1 MLPTWFQELLLS
13 SNWGLTV
20 CQPTIQCYRSDL
32 LFWVEVIKGPE
43 WHYIVLKW
51 ANNSVGIRS
60 GTANRSPPSL
70 IAVHLL
76 CSKPAVVVPSVHC
89 TLFNMT
95 TILNHSVA
103 ETKNA
108 NTGIPGFTLLMW
120 GPQKTHGNKNRVNQS
135 YLVVLKERK
144 IRECVSMGA
153 AGAQTRRSLGHHLLH
168 LLIWGF

>member
-1 MLPTWFQELLLS
+1 MLPTWFQELLLN
-13 SNWGLTV
+13 SNWGLTF
-20 CQPTIQCYRSDL
+20 CKPTIQCHRSDL

-76 CSKPAVVVPSVHC
+76 CSKPAVVVSSVHC

-95 TILNHSVA
+95 TLLNHSVA
-103 ETKNA
+103 ETKECKYRHSSIYTVNVR
-108 NTGIPGFTLLMW
+108 THTKQRKQKPRKSRLLSSTK
-120 GPQKTHGNKNRVNQS
+120 GGGK
-135 YLVVLKERK
+135 
-144 IRECVSMGA
+144 
-153 AGAQTRRSLGHHLLH
+153 
-168 LLIWGF
+168 